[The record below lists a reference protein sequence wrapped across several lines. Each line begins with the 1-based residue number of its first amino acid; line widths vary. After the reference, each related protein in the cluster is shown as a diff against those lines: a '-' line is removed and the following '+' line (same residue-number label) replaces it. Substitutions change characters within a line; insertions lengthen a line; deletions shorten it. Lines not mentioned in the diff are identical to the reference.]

1 MNKSRG
7 RPRGNPATKDR
18 ISSVAYDLFLE
29 HGYRGTTVRK
39 VAAAADVDSALIS
52 YHFGSKQGLFG
63 EAMQFRCG
71 KSAAMVRALSGDQQ
85 GFADRLLEAVLEM
98 WADAEPLA
106 ELTRMAPQD
115 ADVMQV
121 LQEFLEREIHGR
133 IAEFLRGPDATD
145 RATAAVA
152 VIGGLIFT
160 RYLNPLRPA
169 STISDAD
176 VRRIIAPALR
186 AALQPARRSRAVAVA

>member
-1 MNKSRG
+1 MNKLRG

-39 VAAAADVDSALIS
+39 VAAAAEVDSALIS

-71 KSAAMVRALSGDQQ
+71 KSAAMVRALEGDQQ

-133 IAEFLRGPDATD
+133 IAEFLRGPGATD

-169 STISDAD
+169 ATMSDAD

-186 AALQPARRSRAVAVA
+186 AALQPARRSRAVA

>member
-7 RPRGNPATKDR
+7 RPRGNPATRDR

-29 HGYRGTTVRK
+29 HGYRGTTIRK
-39 VAAAADVDSALIS
+39 VAAAAEVDSALIS

-71 KSAAMVRALSGDQQ
+71 KSAAMVRALEGDQP
-85 GFADRLLEAVLEM
+85 GFADRLLDAVLEM

-115 ADVMQV
+115 GDVMQV

-169 STISDAD
+169 ATMSDAD
-176 VRRIIAPALR
+176 VRRIITPALR
-186 AALQPARRSRAVAVA
+186 AALQPARRSRTQR